1 MNLRAIDLNLLVVF
15 DAIYRERN
23 ISKAAQRLT
32 LSQPAVS
39 NALARLRE
47 RLGDPLFIRTTH
59 TMVPTARANALVEPI
74 QQALSLIEGSL
85 RSGDAFDASRSE
97 RRFVIAVEDYG
108 ETVILSRF
116 LDWLAQA
123 APGICIKIRPEPGTQ
138 LASEMKDGQVD
149 LALDYFIQRDPSFH
163 NECIMTD
170 GLLSL
175 SRVDHRQ
182 LNGHLSLE
190 QYLKVHHIALS
201 PRFGSMPM
209 IDLALAKRGLRRH
222 VSVELPHFQ
231 SMPLLV
237 KNTEL
242 ICTLPNRMAHLYAET
257 FQLQTYEVPLRVP
270 KFPIYLIWHCSMDA
284 DPAHT
289 WLRHNLINFCRGL

>member
-182 LNGHLSLE
+182 LNGHLTLE

-284 DPAHT
+284 DPAHA
-289 WLRHNLINFCRGL
+289 WLRRNLINFCRAL

>member
-59 TMVPTARANALVEPI
+59 TMVPTARANALVDPI

>member
-1 MNLRAIDLNLLVVF
+1 MNLRSIDLNLLVVF

-47 RLGDPLFIRTTH
+47 RLDDPLFIRTPH
-59 TMVPTARANALVEPI
+59 TMEPTARAKALFEPV
-74 QQALSLIEGSL
+74 QQALSLIEGGL
-85 RSGDAFDASRSE
+85 RSGDDFDASCSE
-97 RRFVIAVEDYG
+97 RRFSIAVEDYG

-116 LDWLAQA
+116 LDWLAQV
-123 APGICIKIRPEPGTQ
+123 APGICIKIRPEPGMQ

-149 LALDYFIQRDPSFH
+149 LAIDYFIQRDPSFH
-163 NECIMTD
+163 NECLMTD

-175 SRVDHRQ
+175 ARCDHRQ
-182 LNGHLSLE
+182 LKGQLTLE
-190 QYLKVHHIALS
+190 QYLTVHHIALS
-201 PRFGSMPM
+201 PRTGSMPM

-237 KNTEL
+237 KHTEL
-242 ICTLPNRMAHLYAET
+242 ICRLPNRMAHLYAET
-257 FQLQTYEVPLRVP
+257 FHLQTHEVPLRVP
-270 KFPIYLIWHCSMDA
+270 KFPIYLTWHCSMGA
-284 DPAHT
+284 DPAHA
-289 WLRHNLINFCRGL
+289 WLRRNLTDFCRNL